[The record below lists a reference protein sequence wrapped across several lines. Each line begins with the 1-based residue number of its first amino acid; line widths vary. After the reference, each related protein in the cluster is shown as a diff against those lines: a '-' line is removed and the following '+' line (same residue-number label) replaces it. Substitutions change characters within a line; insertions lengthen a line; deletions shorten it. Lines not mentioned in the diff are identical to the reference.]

1 MQDRSPRVH
10 RRSTFNY
17 NDSVYLDAAEEAK
30 FRSLGHCQK
39 CGRLLQLEAHHWSK
53 TYPPADLT
61 TPDDLT
67 AFCRDCHD
75 EAHDFRFF
83 LDAGGSPDDYR
94 AAHSELVAILLR
106 PADDGRQVGRVTW
119 FEGEWGALVTGGS
132 RPRVDEDFWLFLR
145 STRAWRH
152 VVVTEVVDGWP
163 GHWRVRKRFLGPSK
177 GTDQIRVELAAGP
190 RSVRWA
196 RCGGR
201 RQVQPFERSEA
212 LIGR

>member
-94 AAHSELVAILLR
+94 AAHSELVATLLR
-106 PADDGRQVGRVTW
+106 PPTMAGRWAGSCGSRRTGARLSPAGR
-119 FEGEWGALVTGGS
+119 GAASARRSGSFCARSARGGS
-132 RPRVDEDFWLFLR
+132 
-145 STRAWRH
+145 
-152 VVVTEVVDGWP
+152 
-163 GHWRVRKRFLGPSK
+163 PS
-177 GTDQIRVELAAGP
+177 
-190 RSVRWA
+190 
-196 RCGGR
+196 
-201 RQVQPFERSEA
+201 
-212 LIGR
+212 

>member
-10 RRSTFNY
+10 RRPPFNY
-17 NDSVYLDAAEEAK
+17 NHSVYLAGGAAAK
-30 FRSLGHCQK
+30 ARSLGHCQK
-39 CGRLLQLEAHHWSK
+39 CGRKRPLEAHHWSM
-53 TYPPADLT
+53 TYPPAHLT

-106 PADDGRQVGRVTW
+106 PADDGRQVGRVAW
-119 FEGEWGALVTGGS
+119 FEEEWGALVTGRS

-152 VVVTEVVDGWP
+152 VVVTEVVDGRP
-163 GHWRVRKRFLGPSK
+163 GHWRVRKRFLGPSNEIQ
-177 GTDQIRVELAAGP
+177 TAVRPSTCSPLPMVPASVVLADAPLGAG
-190 RSVRWA
+190 A
-196 RCGGR
+196 
-201 RQVQPFERSEA
+201 
-212 LIGR
+212 